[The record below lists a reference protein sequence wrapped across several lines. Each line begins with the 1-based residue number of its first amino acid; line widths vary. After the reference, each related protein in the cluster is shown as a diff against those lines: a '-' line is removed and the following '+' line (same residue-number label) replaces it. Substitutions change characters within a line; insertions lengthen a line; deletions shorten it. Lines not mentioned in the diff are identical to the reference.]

1 MTAGSLL
8 PCLCQNCCLHQDGRL
23 FPYIRDPLKQVPL
36 GRWGELEG
44 PELSWIEQ
52 PIPALTFVIRFEG
65 PATVD
70 KGAGA
75 GVVYASAA
83 GRVRMWAWSSW
94 TLLSD
99 FFGSR
104 VCVPMHDAR
113 VICAALPA
121 AAGSSGAGAQLP

>member
-1 MTAGSLL
+1 M
-8 PCLCQNCCLHQDGRL
+8 
-23 FPYIRDPLKQVPL
+23 KQVPL